1 MAFSDRVRVM
11 VVDDDAVFRN
21 FLATIL
27 RRDYLVSV
35 ASQGLEAFRKACE
48 HPPRLLVIDIQMPGW
63 DGLKTIQAFRAHPSL
78 SRVGI
83 MVLTSDT
90 TRQTVEAAIRAGADE
105 YLVKTGFSTSEFLLK
120 LTQLRRRLD
129 ERIMLPPARA
139 QATPVVPPE
148 ALLSGSPPELPPA
161 LSEPMHNL
169 QEVLD
174 SWE

>member
-1 MAFSDRVRVM
+1 MPFSDRVRVM
-11 VVDDDAVFRN
+11 VVDDDAVYRN

-35 ASQGLEAFRKACE
+35 ASHGLEAFRKACE
-48 HPPRLLVIDIQMPGW
+48 HPPRLLVVDIQMPGW
-63 DGLKTIQAFRAHPSL
+63 DGLKTIQAFRAHPHL
-78 SRVGI
+78 GRVGI

-120 LTQLRRRLD
+120 LAQLRRRVD
-129 ERIMLPPARA
+129 ERITLPPARA
-139 QATPVVPPE
+139 QTTPGASPDPLV
-148 ALLSGSPPELPPA
+148 LGSPPELPPT
-161 LSEPMHNL
+161 PNRPVQNL

>member
-1 MAFSDRVRVM
+1 MPFSNRVRVM

-78 SRVGI
+78 SRVGV

-120 LTQLRRRLD
+120 LAQLRRRLD
-129 ERIMLPPARA
+129 ERIRLSPARA
-139 QATPVVPPE
+139 QTTPVTLPTHPLPE
-148 ALLSGSPPELPPA
+148 AAPELPPA
-161 LSEPMHNL
+161 LREPVQNF